1 MLAGAAAATGT
12 SVIIDV
18 FRAFSC
24 EPILFY
30 LGASEILL
38 EADIPKCLEMR
49 NAAVLVGERDG
60 FPIPGFDISNSPIEA
75 LRKGPTFFDG
85 RRVVH
90 RTTAGVTGALAAMEK
105 SEEVL
110 LASFLIAGATA
121 EYIRKKAPNRV
132 SIVAMGTRA
141 VETSP
146 EDEFCAEYIESL
158 LRGRPYNHLGAVRE
172 ILEHESARKFL
183 RGDASYFP
191 PEDPAI
197 CLQRDLFQFAIRAE
211 KQNGYVRAVPITIDP
226 LPSKPRN

>member
-1 MLAGAAAATGT
+1 M
-12 SVIIDV
+12 IIDV

-38 EADIPKCLEMR
+38 EADIPRCLGMR
-49 NAAVLVGERDG
+49 NEAVLVGEQDG
-60 FPIPGFDISNSPIEA
+60 IPIPGFDISNSPIEA
-75 LRKGPTFFDG
+75 LRKGRAFFNG

-110 LASFLIAGATA
+110 LASFLNARATA
-121 EYIRKKAPNRV
+121 EYIREKAPDTL

-141 VETSP
+141 IETSP

-158 LRGRPYNHLGAVRE
+158 IRGKPYNHLDAMRE

-183 RGDASYFP
+183 CGDTSYLP
-191 PEDPAI
+191 AEDPAI
-197 CLQRDLFQFAIRAE
+197 CLQQNLFHIAIRAQ
-211 KQNGYVRAVPITIDP
+211 KQDGLIRAVPIPIQP
-226 LPSKPRN
+226 